1 MDNDSSTQSD
11 PIFRNS
17 YVGAWLL
24 GLAILA
30 LSILGLVRF
39 PHWIWSTSIVACL
52 GALGVNY
59 RRRIAPA
66 GWTAV
71 LLAALTL
78 ALLVGAGVLAGLAS
92 RVAH

>member
-1 MDNDSSTQSD
+1 MDNDHSGQSD
-11 PIFRNS
+11 PIFQNS
-17 YVGAWLL
+17 YLGAWLL

-30 LSILGLVRF
+30 LSILGLVRL
-39 PHWIWSTSIVACL
+39 PHWIWLTPIGACL
-52 GALGVNY
+52 GALGVNF
-59 RRRIAPA
+59 RRRTVPA
-66 GWTAV
+66 GWPAV